1 MKLNL
6 EARCKS
12 AVVNVVYIKE
22 TSTPVLFGM
31 VSVLPVKQNG
41 GDVTSLAPLVDCFYG
56 VTRKLHHGL
65 LGFLI
70 SGQMKTNYLNFNIL
84 TWQQHSYEHNIIT
97 CKFTTVLIIAI
108 ISLFAVLALSLMLD
122 FSKSGHVLTCDNKCI
137 MQKKTKHSTY
147 FKINVNL
154 GRIIIAT
161 NPSLLNHHS
170 DTRGRNNTH
179 TPEKKKS

>member
-22 TSTPVLFGM
+22 MSTPVLFRM

-65 LGFLI
+65 LEFLT
-70 SGQMKTNYLNFNIL
+70 SG
-84 TWQQHSYEHNIIT
+84 
-97 CKFTTVLIIAI
+97 
-108 ISLFAVLALSLMLD
+108 
-122 FSKSGHVLTCDNKCI
+122 
-137 MQKKTKHSTY
+137 
-147 FKINVNL
+147 
-154 GRIIIAT
+154 
-161 NPSLLNHHS
+161 
-170 DTRGRNNTH
+170 
-179 TPEKKKS
+179 